1 MNDIRKRINELKEEI
16 EKHNHYYYVLDNP
29 IVSDTEWDKLF
40 KELETLESEYPNLI
54 DINSPTQRVG
64 AKPLDGFKTDK
75 HRIPMLSLS
84 NAMNNEELRSFNE
97 RIKKLLETK
106 NQIEYMAEPKLDGI
120 GVELIYQDGVFLK
133 GLTRGDGFE
142 GEDITQNIRTIK
154 SVPLRLIGK
163 NFPGLL
169 EVRGEVFIKKT
180 DFKKLNE
187 NQINKGLQIFANP
200 RNAAAGSLRQLD
212 AKITAKRPL
221 SINCY
226 EPGVIEGKQFKTQEE
241 FLFYIKSVGIPVN
254 NLIKKVVGSENIIK
268 YHNNLEDQR
277 NELDYEID
285 GTVFKLNKYIEREKA
300 GSRSRS
306 PRWAIAGKFK
316 AQQVTSNIVSIS
328 VQVGRTGALTP
339 VAKVN
344 PVYVSGVTVTNIT
357 LHNQDE
363 IDRKDIR
370 IGDKVLIERSGDV
383 IPKIV
388 KVVSRENKNAVK
400 YKIKEECPS
409 CEKPTVKIDGDAV
422 TRCVNAYCPAQF
434 KGRIQHFC
442 SKLAMNIDGLG
453 EKIVKQ
459 LINNGLIKKLEDL
472 YSINELELAKL
483 DRMGTKSAKN
493 IIRSIN
499 QSKNTTFSRFVYSLG
514 IRNVGEHTA
523 KTLEKHFNSNIENFM
538 QANENQ
544 LIEIDEIGE
553 IVAQSIVSFW
563 ENKENVNSIKRCLNR
578 GVKISEP
585 EKNKSDHLKDTIF
598 VFTGTLNLLNR
609 NDAKKKVE
617 LSGGT
622 SKNSLTKNTSFLVTG
637 NKTGSKV
644 EKAKNMG
651 IPILNEDEFIKLV
664 NNG

>member
-1 MNDIRKRINELKEEI
+1 MNDIHKRISELKEEI
-16 EKHNHYYYVLDNP
+16 EKHNYYYYVLDNP

-84 NAMNNEELRSFNE
+84 NAMNNDELRSFNE

-154 SVPLRLIGK
+154 SVPLKLIGK
-163 NFPGLL
+163 NFPSLL

-241 FLFYIKSVGIPVN
+241 FLFYIKSVGIPIN
-254 NLIKKVVGSENIIK
+254 NLIKKVVGSENIIE

-388 KVVSRENKNAVK
+388 KVVNRENKNAVK

-453 EKIVKQ
+453 EKIVEQ
-459 LINNGLIKKLEDL
+459 LINNGLIKKIEDL
-472 YSINELELAKL
+472 YSINELELARL
-483 DRMGTKSAKN
+483 DRMGTKSARN
-493 IIRSIN
+493 IITSIN

-637 NKTGSKV
+637 NKTGSKI

-651 IPILNEDEFIKLV
+651 IPILNEDEFIKLI

>member
-1 MNDIRKRINELKEEI
+1 MNDIHKRINELKEEI
-16 EKHNHYYYVLDNP
+16 EKHNYYYYVLDNP
-29 IVSDTEWDKLF
+29 IVSDTEWDDLF
-40 KELETLESEYPNLI
+40 KELEKLESEYPNLI

-97 RIKKLLETK
+97 RVKKLLETK
-106 NQIEYMAEPKLDGI
+106 SQIEYMAEPKLDGI
-120 GVELIYQDGVFLK
+120 GVELIYQDGIFLK

-154 SVPLRLIGK
+154 SVPLMLIGK
-163 NFPGLL
+163 NFPVLL

-187 NQINKGLQIFANP
+187 NQMNKGLQIFANP

-226 EPGVIEGKQFKTQEE
+226 EPGIIEGKQFKTQEE

-254 NLIKKVVGSENIIK
+254 DLIKKVVGSENILK
-268 YHNNLEDQR
+268 YHNNLENRR

-285 GTVFKLNKYIEREKA
+285 GTVFKLNKYVEREKA

-339 VAKVN
+339 VAKVH

-409 CEKPTVKIDGDAV
+409 CGKPTVKIDGDAV

-453 EKIVKQ
+453 EKIVEQ
-459 LINNGLIKKLEDL
+459 LINNGLIKKLEDI

-483 DRMGTKSAKN
+483 DRMGTKSARN
-493 IIRSIN
+493 IIASIN
-499 QSKNTTFSRFVYSLG
+499 QSKTTTFSRFVYSLG

-544 LIEIDEIGE
+544 LIEIDDIGE

-563 ENKENVNSIKRCLNR
+563 GNKENVNSIKRCLDR

-598 VFTGTLNLLNR
+598 VFTGTLNLMNR

-637 NKTGSKV
+637 NNTGSKV

-651 IPILNEDEFIKLV
+651 IPILSEDEFINLI

>member
-16 EKHNHYYYVLDNP
+16 EKHNYYYYVLDNP

-40 KELETLESEYPNLI
+40 KELEKLESEYPSLI

-75 HRIPMLSLS
+75 HRMPMLSLS

-106 NQIEYMAEPKLDGI
+106 IQIEYMAEPKLDGI
-120 GVELIYQDGVFLK
+120 GVELIYQDGVFIK

-154 SVPLRLIGK
+154 SIPLKLIGK

-187 NQINKGLQIFANP
+187 NQMNKGLQIFANP

-226 EPGVIEGKQFKTQEE
+226 EPGVVEGKQFKTQEE
-241 FLFYIKSVGIPVN
+241 FLFYIKSVGLPVN
-254 NLIKKVVGSENIIK
+254 DLIKKIVGSENILK
-268 YHNNLEDQR
+268 YHNNLEDRR

-285 GTVFKLNKYIEREKA
+285 GTVFKLNKYVEREKA

-344 PVYVSGVTVTNIT
+344 PIYVSGVTVTNIT

-409 CEKPTVKIDGDAV
+409 CEKPTVKIEGDAV

-453 EKIVKQ
+453 EKIVEQ
-459 LINNGLIKKLEDL
+459 LINNGLIKKLEDI
-472 YSINELELAKL
+472 YSINESELARL
-483 DRMGTKSAKN
+483 DRMGTKSARN
-493 IIRSIN
+493 IITSIS

-523 KTLEKHFNSNIENFM
+523 KILEKHFNSNIENFM

-563 ENKENVNSIKRCLNR
+563 ENKENVNSIKRCLDR
-578 GVKISEP
+578 GVKISGP
-585 EKNKSDHLKDTIF
+585 EKNRSDHLKDTIF

-651 IPILNEDEFIKLV
+651 IPIINEYEFIKLV

>member
-29 IVSDTEWDKLF
+29 ILSDTEWDKLF

-241 FLFYIKSVGIPVN
+241 FLFYIKSVGIPIN

-453 EKIVKQ
+453 EKIVEQ
-459 LINNGLIKKLEDL
+459 LINNGLVKKLEDI
-472 YSINELELAKL
+472 YSINELELARL
-483 DRMGTKSAKN
+483 DRMGTKSARN
-493 IIRSIN
+493 IITSIN

-563 ENKENVNSIKRCLNR
+563 ENKENINSIKRCLNR

-598 VFTGTLNLLNR
+598 VFTGTLNLMNR

-637 NKTGSKV
+637 DKTGSKV
-644 EKAKNMG
+644 EKAKNLG
-651 IPILNEDEFIKLV
+651 ISIINEDEFIKLV

>member
-453 EKIVKQ
+453 EKIVEQ
-459 LINNGLIKKLEDL
+459 LINNGLIKKLEDI
-472 YSINELELAKL
+472 YSINELELARL
-483 DRMGTKSAKN
+483 DRMGTKSARN
-493 IIRSIN
+493 IITSIN

-538 QANENQ
+538 QATENQ

>member
-1 MNDIRKRINELKEEI
+1 MNDIQKRINELKEEI
-16 EKHNHYYYVLDNP
+16 EKHNYHYYVLDNP

-154 SVPLRLIGK
+154 SVPLKLIGK
-163 NFPGLL
+163 NFPSLL

-187 NQINKGLQIFANP
+187 NQMNKGLQIFANP

-241 FLFYIKSVGIPVN
+241 FLFYIKSVGIPIN

-285 GTVFKLNKYIEREKA
+285 GTVFKLNKYVEREKA

-316 AQQVTSNIVSIS
+316 AQQVTSNVVSIS

-388 KVVSRENKNAVK
+388 KVVSRENKNAEK

-453 EKIVKQ
+453 EKIIEQ

-472 YSINELELAKL
+472 YSINELELARL
-483 DRMGTKSAKN
+483 DRMGTKSANN
-493 IIRSIN
+493 IITSIN

-651 IPILNEDEFIKLV
+651 IPILNEYEFIKLV
-664 NNG
+664 NDD

>member
-1 MNDIRKRINELKEEI
+1 MNEIQKKINELKDEI
-16 EKHNHYYYVLDNP
+16 EKHNYHYYVLDNP

-97 RIKKLLETK
+97 RVKKLLETK
-106 NQIEYMAEPKLDGI
+106 SQIEYMAEPKLDGI

-187 NQINKGLQIFANP
+187 NQMNKGLQIFANP

-241 FLFYIKSVGIPVN
+241 FLLYIKSVGIPIN
-254 NLIKKVVGSENIIK
+254 NLIKKVVGSENILK
-268 YHNNLEDQR
+268 YHNKLEDQR

-339 VAKVN
+339 VARVN

-434 KGRIQHFC
+434 KGRIEHFC

-453 EKIVKQ
+453 KKIIEQ
-459 LINNGLIKKLEDL
+459 LINNGLIKKLEDI
-472 YSINELELAKL
+472 YSINELELARL
-483 DRMGTKSAKN
+483 DRMGTKSARN
-493 IIRSIN
+493 IITSIN

-523 KTLEKHFNSNIENFM
+523 KTLENHFNSNIENFI
-538 QANENQ
+538 QATEDQ
-544 LIEIDEIGE
+544 LIEIDEIGD
-553 IVAQSIVSFW
+553 IVAQSIISFW
-563 ENKENVNSIKRCLNR
+563 ENKENVNSIKRCLDR
-578 GVKISEP
+578 GVTISKP
-585 EKNKSDHLKDTIF
+585 RKNKSDHLKDTIF

>member
-1 MNDIRKRINELKEEI
+1 MNDIHQRINELKEEI
-16 EKHNHYYYVLDNP
+16 EKHNYYYYVLDSP

-40 KELETLESEYPNLI
+40 KELEALESEYPNLI

-106 NQIEYMAEPKLDGI
+106 SQIEYMAEPKLDGI

-154 SVPLRLIGK
+154 SVPLKLIGK
-163 NFPGLL
+163 NFPSLL

-187 NQINKGLQIFANP
+187 NQMDKGLQIFANP

-226 EPGVIEGKQFKTQEE
+226 EPGVVEEKQFKTQEE

-254 NLIKKVVGSENIIK
+254 DLIKKVVGSENILK
-268 YHNNLEDQR
+268 YHKNLEDRR
-277 NELDYEID
+277 NKLDYEID

-388 KVVSRENKNAVK
+388 KVVSRENENAIK

-422 TRCVNAYCPAQF
+422 IRCVNAYCPAQF

-453 EKIVKQ
+453 EKIVEQ
-459 LINNGLIKKLEDL
+459 LINNSLIKKLEDI
-472 YSINELELAKL
+472 YTINELELAKL
-483 DRMGTKSAKN
+483 DRMGTKSARN
-493 IIRSIN
+493 IITSIN
-499 QSKNTTFSRFVYSLG
+499 QSKNTTFSRFVFSLG

-523 KTLEKHFNSNIENFM
+523 KTLEKHFDSNIENFM
-538 QANENQ
+538 QATEDQ
-544 LIEIDEIGE
+544 LIEIDEIGD

-563 ENKENVNSIKRCLNR
+563 RNKGNVDSIKRCLDR
-578 GVKISEP
+578 GVKISKP
-585 EKNKSDHLKDTIF
+585 EKNKSDHLKNTIF
-598 VFTGTLNLLNR
+598 VFTGTLNLMNR

-644 EKAKNMG
+644 EKARNMG
-651 IPILNEDEFIKLV
+651 IPILNEDEFIKLI
-664 NNG
+664 NDD

>member
-16 EKHNHYYYVLDNP
+16 EKHNYYYYVLDNP

-40 KELETLESEYPNLI
+40 KELEKLESEYPSLI

-75 HRIPMLSLS
+75 HRMPMLSLS

-106 NQIEYMAEPKLDGI
+106 IQIEYMAEPKLDGI
-120 GVELIYQDGVFLK
+120 GVELIYQDGVFIK

-154 SVPLRLIGK
+154 SIPLKLIGK

-187 NQINKGLQIFANP
+187 NQMNKGLQIFANP

-226 EPGVIEGKQFKTQEE
+226 EPGVVEGKQFKTQEE
-241 FLFYIKSVGIPVN
+241 FLFYIKSVGLPVN
-254 NLIKKVVGSENIIK
+254 ALIKKIVGSENILK
-268 YHNNLEDQR
+268 YHNNLEDRR

-285 GTVFKLNKYIEREKA
+285 GTVFKLNKYVEREKA

-344 PVYVSGVTVTNIT
+344 PIYVSGVTVTNIT

-409 CEKPTVKIDGDAV
+409 CEKPTVKIEGDAV

-453 EKIVKQ
+453 EKIVEQ
-459 LINNGLIKKLEDL
+459 LINNGLIKKLEDI
-472 YSINELELAKL
+472 YSINESELARL
-483 DRMGTKSAKN
+483 DRMGTKSARN
-493 IIRSIN
+493 IITSIS

-523 KTLEKHFNSNIENFM
+523 KILEKHFNSNIENFM

-563 ENKENVNSIKRCLNR
+563 ENKENVNSIKRCLDR
-578 GVKISEP
+578 GIKISGP
-585 EKNKSDHLKDTIF
+585 EKNRSDHLKDTIF

-651 IPILNEDEFIKLV
+651 IPILNEYEFIKLV

>member
-29 IVSDTEWDKLF
+29 IVSDTEWDNLF

-64 AKPLDGFKTDK
+64 SKPLGGFKTDK

-106 NQIEYMAEPKLDGI
+106 SQIEYMAEPKLDGI

-241 FLFYIKSVGIPVN
+241 FLFYIKSVGIPIN

-388 KVVSRENKNAVK
+388 KVVSRENKNAVR

-453 EKIVKQ
+453 EKIIEQ

-472 YSINELELAKL
+472 YSINELELARL

-644 EKAKNMG
+644 DKAKNMG

>member
-16 EKHNHYYYVLDNP
+16 EKHNYYYYVLDNP

-40 KELETLESEYPNLI
+40 KELEKLESEYPNLI

-75 HRIPMLSLS
+75 HRMPMLSLS

-106 NQIEYMAEPKLDGI
+106 IQIEYMAEPKLDGI
-120 GVELIYQDGVFLK
+120 GVELIYQDGVFIK

-154 SVPLRLIGK
+154 SIPLKLIGK

-187 NQINKGLQIFANP
+187 NQMNKGLQIFANP

-226 EPGVIEGKQFKTQEE
+226 EPGVVEGKQFKTQEE
-241 FLFYIKSVGIPVN
+241 FLFYIKSVGLPVN
-254 NLIKKVVGSENIIK
+254 DLIKKIVGSENILK
-268 YHNNLEDQR
+268 YHNNLEDRR

-285 GTVFKLNKYIEREKA
+285 GTVFKLNKYVEREKA

-344 PVYVSGVTVTNIT
+344 PIYVSGVTVTNIT

-409 CEKPTVKIDGDAV
+409 CEKPTVKIEGDAV

-453 EKIVKQ
+453 EKIVEQ
-459 LINNGLIKKLEDL
+459 LINNGLIKKLEDI
-472 YSINELELAKL
+472 YSINESELARL
-483 DRMGTKSAKN
+483 DRMGTKSARN
-493 IIRSIN
+493 IITSIS

-523 KTLEKHFNSNIENFM
+523 KILEKHFNSNIENFM

-553 IVAQSIVSFW
+553 IVAESIVSFW
-563 ENKENVNSIKRCLNR
+563 ENKENVNSIKRCLDR
-578 GVKISEP
+578 GVKISGP
-585 EKNKSDHLKDTIF
+585 EKNRSDHLKDTIF

-651 IPILNEDEFIKLV
+651 IPILNEYEFIKLV

>member
-1 MNDIRKRINELKEEI
+1 MNDIHKRINELKEEI
-16 EKHNHYYYVLDNP
+16 EKHNYYYYVLDNP

-106 NQIEYMAEPKLDGI
+106 SQIEYMAEPKLDGI

-154 SVPLRLIGK
+154 SVPLKLIGK
-163 NFPGLL
+163 NFPSLL

-187 NQINKGLQIFANP
+187 NQMNKGLQIFANP

-285 GTVFKLNKYIEREKA
+285 GTVFKLNKYVEREKA

-388 KVVSRENKNAVK
+388 KVVSRENENAVK

-453 EKIVKQ
+453 EKIVEQ
-459 LINNGLIKKLEDL
+459 LINNGLIKKLEDI
-472 YSINELELAKL
+472 YSINELELARL
-483 DRMGTKSAKN
+483 DRMGTKSARN
-493 IIRSIN
+493 IITSIN

-523 KTLEKHFNSNIENFM
+523 KTLENHFNSNIENFI
-538 QANENQ
+538 QATENQ
-544 LIEIDEIGE
+544 LIEIDEIGD

-563 ENKENVNSIKRCLNR
+563 ENKENVNSIKRCLDR

>member
-1 MNDIRKRINELKEEI
+1 MNDIHIRINGLKKEI
-16 EKHNHYYYVLDNP
+16 EKHNYHYYVLDNP
-29 IVSDTEWDKLF
+29 IISDTEWDKLF
-40 KELETLESEYPNLI
+40 KELEALESKNPNLI

-64 AKPLDGFKTDK
+64 AKPLDGFKTNK
-75 HRIPMLSLS
+75 HRMPMLSLS
-84 NAMNNEELRSFNE
+84 NAMNNEELQLFNG
-97 RIKKLLETK
+97 RMKKLLETES
-106 NQIEYMAEPKLDGI
+106 QIEYMAEPKLDGI
-120 GVELIYQDGVFLK
+120 GVELIYQDGFFLK

-142 GEDITQNIRTIK
+142 GEDISQNIRTIK
-154 SVPLRLIGK
+154 SVPLKLIGK
-163 NFPGLL
+163 NFPSLL
-169 EVRGEVFIKKT
+169 EVRGEVFIKKI

-187 NQINKGLQIFANP
+187 NQISKGLQIFANP

-226 EPGVIEGKQFKTQEE
+226 EPGVIKGEQFKTQEE
-241 FLFYIKSVGIPVN
+241 FLFYIKSKGIPVN
-254 NLIKKVVGSENIIK
+254 DLTKKVIGANNILK

-370 IGDKVLIERSGDV
+370 VGDKVLIERSGDV

-388 KVVSRENKNAVK
+388 KVVARKNKNVIK

-409 CEKPTVKIDGDAV
+409 CGKPSVKIDGDAV
-422 TRCVNAYCPAQF
+422 IRCVNAYCPAQF
-434 KGRIQHFC
+434 KGRVQHFC

-453 EKIVKQ
+453 EKIVEQ
-459 LINNGLIKKLEDL
+459 LINNRLIKKLEDI

-483 DRMGTKSAKN
+483 DRMGAKSARN
-493 IIRSIN
+493 IITSIN
-499 QSKNTTFSRFVYSLG
+499 RSKNTTFSRFVYSLG

-523 KTLEKHFNSNIENFM
+523 KTLEKHFNSNIEDFM
-538 QANENQ
+538 QSTENQ
-544 LIEIDEIGE
+544 LIEIDEVGD

-563 ENKENVNSIKRCLNR
+563 GDKENVNSIKKCLDR
-578 GVKISEP
+578 GVKISKP
-585 EKNKSDHLKDTIF
+585 EKNKSEHLKNTIF
-598 VFTGTLNLLNR
+598 VFTGTLDLMNR

-622 SKNSLTKNTSFLVTG
+622 SKNSLTKNTSYLVTG

-651 IPILNEDEFIKLV
+651 ITILNEDEFLKLIS
-664 NNG
+664 NN

>member
-1 MNDIRKRINELKEEI
+1 MNNIHKRINELKEEI

-187 NQINKGLQIFANP
+187 NQMNKGLQIFANP

-400 YKIKEECPS
+400 YKIREECPS
-409 CEKPTVKIDGDAV
+409 CEKPTIKIDGDAV

-434 KGRIQHFC
+434 KGRVQHFC

-453 EKIVKQ
+453 EKIVEQ

-472 YSINELELAKL
+472 YSINELELARL

-544 LIEIDEIGE
+544 LIEINEIGE

-563 ENKENVNSIKRCLNR
+563 KNKENVNSIKRCLDR

-622 SKNSLTKNTSFLVTG
+622 SKNALTKNTSFLVTG

>member
-1 MNDIRKRINELKEEI
+1 MNDIHKRINELKEEI
-16 EKHNHYYYVLDNP
+16 EKHNYHYYVLDSP
-29 IVSDTEWDKLF
+29 IISDSEWDKLF
-40 KELETLESEYPNLI
+40 KELQVLESKNPNLI
-54 DINSPTQRVG
+54 DINSPTKQVG

-84 NAMNNEELRSFNE
+84 NAMNNEELRLFNE

-120 GVELIYQDGVFLK
+120 GVELIYQDGVLLK

-154 SVPLRLIGK
+154 SVPLKLMGK
-163 NFPGLL
+163 SFPSLL

-180 DFKKLNE
+180 DFKKLNQ
-187 NQINKGLQIFANP
+187 NQMDKGLQMFANP

-241 FLFYIKSVGIPVN
+241 FLSYIKSKGIPVN
-254 NLIKKVVGSENIIK
+254 DLIKKVVGSENVLK
-268 YHNNLEDQR
+268 YHNNLENRR
-277 NELDYEID
+277 NKLDYEID
-285 GTVFKLNKYIEREKA
+285 GTVFKLNKYLEREKA

-370 IGDKVLIERSGDV
+370 IGDKVIIERSGDV

-388 KVVSRENKNAVK
+388 KVVSRENENALK

-409 CEKPTVKIDGDAV
+409 CKKPTVKIDGDAV
-422 TRCVNAYCPAQF
+422 IRCANAYCPAQF

-453 EKIVKQ
+453 EKIIEQ
-459 LINNGLIKKLEDL
+459 LIDNGLIKKLEDI
-472 YSINELELAKL
+472 YSINESELAKL
-483 DRMGTKSAKN
+483 DRIGTKSARN
-493 IIRSIN
+493 IIASIN

-514 IRNVGEHTA
+514 IRNVGEYTA

-538 QANENQ
+538 QATEDQ
-544 LIEIDEIGE
+544 LIEIDEIGD
-553 IVAQSIVSFW
+553 IVAQSIISFW
-563 ENKENVNSIKRCLNR
+563 GKKENVNSIKKCLGR
-578 GVKISEP
+578 GVKISKP
-585 EKNKSDHLKDTIF
+585 KKNKSEHLKDTIF
-598 VFTGTLNLLNR
+598 VFTGTLDLMNR

-617 LSGGT
+617 LFGGT
-622 SKNSLTKNTSFLVTG
+622 SKSSLTKNTSFLVAG

-651 IPILNEDEFIKLV
+651 IPILNEDEFIKLI
-664 NNG
+664 NND

>member
-1 MNDIRKRINELKEEI
+1 MNDIHLRINKLKKEI
-16 EKHNHYYYVLDNP
+16 EKNNYHYYVLDNP

-40 KELETLESEYPNLI
+40 KELEQLESKYPNLI

-75 HRIPMLSLS
+75 HRMPMLSLS
-84 NAMNNEELRSFNE
+84 NAMDNKELQLFNE

-120 GVELIYQDGVFLK
+120 GVELIYQDGLFLK

-142 GEDITQNIRTIK
+142 GEDITQNIRTVK
-154 SVPLRLIGK
+154 SVPLKLIGK
-163 NFPGLL
+163 NFPNLL

-254 NLIKKVVGSENIIK
+254 DLIKKVVGSENILE

-285 GTVFKLNKYIEREKA
+285 GTVFKLNKYVEREKA

-339 VAKVN
+339 VAKVK

-388 KVVSRENKNAVK
+388 KVVSRENENAIK

-409 CEKPTVKIDGDAV
+409 CEKPTVKVNGDAV
-422 TRCVNAYCPAQF
+422 IRCVNAYCSAQF

-453 EKIVKQ
+453 EKIVEQ
-459 LINNGLIKKLEDL
+459 LINKGLIKKLEDI
-472 YSINELELAKL
+472 YSINELELARL
-483 DRMGTKSAKN
+483 DRMGTKSARN

-523 KTLEKHFNSNIENFM
+523 KTLEKHFNSNIENFI

-544 LIEIDEIGE
+544 LIEIDEIGD
-553 IVAQSIVSFW
+553 IVAQSIVSFC
-563 ENKENVNSIKRCLNR
+563 ENKENVDSIKRCLDR
-578 GVKISEP
+578 GVKISKP

-598 VFTGTLNLLNR
+598 VFTGTLNLMNR

-622 SKNSLTKNTSFLVTG
+622 SRNSLTKNTSFLVTG
-637 NKTGSKV
+637 NKVGSKV

-651 IPILNEDEFIKLV
+651 IPILNEDEFV
-664 NNG
+664 NLINKG

>member
-1 MNDIRKRINELKEEI
+1 MNDIRKRIDELKEEI

-40 KELETLESEYPNLI
+40 KELENLESKYPNLI

-75 HRIPMLSLS
+75 HRMPMLSLS
-84 NAMNNEELRSFNE
+84 NAMDNKELKLFND

-106 NQIEYMAEPKLDGI
+106 TQIEYMAEPKLDGI

-154 SVPLRLIGK
+154 SVPLKLIGK
-163 NFPGLL
+163 NFPSLL

-241 FLFYIKSVGIPVN
+241 FLFYIKSIGIPVN
-254 NLIKKVVGSENIIK
+254 NLIKKVVGSENILK
-268 YHNNLEDQR
+268 YHNNLEDRR

-285 GTVFKLNKYIEREKA
+285 GTVFKLNKYVEREKA

-316 AQQVTSNIVSIS
+316 AQQVTSNIISIS

-383 IPKIV
+383 IPKII
-388 KVVSRENKNAVK
+388 KVVSRENENAAK

-453 EKIVKQ
+453 EKIVEQ
-459 LINNGLIKKLEDL
+459 LINNGLIKKLEDI

-483 DRMGTKSAKN
+483 DRMGTKSARN
-493 IIRSIN
+493 IITSIN

-523 KTLEKHFNSNIENFM
+523 KILEDHFNSNIENFM
-538 QANENQ
+538 QATEGQ
-544 LIEIDEIGE
+544 LIEIDEIGD

-563 ENKENVNSIKRCLNR
+563 ENKKNINSIKRCLDR
-578 GVKISEP
+578 GVKISKP

-598 VFTGTLNLLNR
+598 VFTGTLNLMNR

-637 NKTGSKV
+637 NNTGSKV

-651 IPILNEDEFIKLV
+651 IPILSEDEFINLI

>member
-84 NAMNNEELRSFNE
+84 NAMNNEELRSFNG

-142 GEDITQNIRTIK
+142 GEDITHNIRTIK
-154 SVPLRLIGK
+154 SVPLRLMGK

-180 DFKKLNE
+180 DFKKLNG
-187 NQINKGLQIFANP
+187 NQMNKGLQIFANP

-254 NLIKKVVGSENIIK
+254 DLIKKVVGSENILK
-268 YHNNLEDQR
+268 YHNNLEHQR

-285 GTVFKLNKYIEREKA
+285 GTVFKLNKYVEREKA

-453 EKIVKQ
+453 EKIVEQ

-472 YSINELELAKL
+472 YSINELELESL
-483 DRMGTKSAKN
+483 DRMGTKSARN

-499 QSKNTTFSRFVYSLG
+499 QSKNTTFSRFVFSLG

-563 ENKENVNSIKRCLNR
+563 GNKENINSIKRCFDR

-644 EKAKNMG
+644 DKAKNMG
-651 IPILNEDEFIKLV
+651 ITILNEDEFIKLV

>member
-1 MNDIRKRINELKEEI
+1 MNDIRKRINELKKEI
-16 EKHNHYYYVLDNP
+16 EKYNHYYYVLDNP

-154 SVPLRLIGK
+154 SVPLKLIGK
-163 NFPGLL
+163 NFPSLL

-254 NLIKKVVGSENIIK
+254 DLIKKVVGSKNILK
-268 YHNNLEDQR
+268 YHNNLENRR

-453 EKIVKQ
+453 EKIVEQ

-472 YSINELELAKL
+472 YSINELELARL

-538 QANENQ
+538 QATENQ

-563 ENKENVNSIKRCLNR
+563 ENKENVNSIKRCLDR
-578 GVKISEP
+578 GVKISKP
-585 EKNKSDHLKDTIF
+585 KQNNSDHLKDTIF
-598 VFTGTLNLLNR
+598 VFTGTLSSMNR

-644 EKAKNMG
+644 EKAKSMG

>member
-16 EKHNHYYYVLDNP
+16 EKHNYYYYVLDNP

-40 KELETLESEYPNLI
+40 KELEKLESEYPNLI

-75 HRIPMLSLS
+75 HRMPMLSLS

-106 NQIEYMAEPKLDGI
+106 IQIEYMAEPKLDGI
-120 GVELIYQDGVFLK
+120 GVELIYQDGVFIK

-154 SVPLRLIGK
+154 SIPLKLIGK

-187 NQINKGLQIFANP
+187 NQMNKGLQIFANP

-226 EPGVIEGKQFKTQEE
+226 EPGVVEGKQFKTQEE
-241 FLFYIKSVGIPVN
+241 FLFYIKSVGLPVN
-254 NLIKKVVGSENIIK
+254 DLIKKIVGSENILK
-268 YHNNLEDQR
+268 YHNNLEDRR

-285 GTVFKLNKYIEREKA
+285 GTVFKLNKYVEREKA

-344 PVYVSGVTVTNIT
+344 PIYVSGVTVTNIT

-409 CEKPTVKIDGDAV
+409 CEKPTVKIEGDAV

-453 EKIVKQ
+453 EKIVEQ
-459 LINNGLIKKLEDL
+459 LINNGLIKKLEDI
-472 YSINELELAKL
+472 YSINESELARL
-483 DRMGTKSAKN
+483 DRMGTKSARN
-493 IIRSIN
+493 IITSIS

-523 KTLEKHFNSNIENFM
+523 KILEKHFNSNIENFM

-563 ENKENVNSIKRCLNR
+563 ENKENVNSIKRCLDR
-578 GVKISEP
+578 GVKISGP
-585 EKNKSDHLKDTIF
+585 EKNRSDHLKDTIF

-651 IPILNEDEFIKLV
+651 IPILNEYEFIKLV

>member
-1 MNDIRKRINELKEEI
+1 MNDIHKRINELKEEI
-16 EKHNHYYYVLDNP
+16 EKHNYHYYVLDNP

-40 KELETLESEYPNLI
+40 KELEALESEYPNLI

-106 NQIEYMAEPKLDGI
+106 SQIEYMAEPKLDGI

-154 SVPLRLIGK
+154 SVPLKLIGK
-163 NFPGLL
+163 NFPSLL

-187 NQINKGLQIFANP
+187 NQMDKGLQIFANP

-226 EPGVIEGKQFKTQEE
+226 EPGVVEEKQFKTQEE

-254 NLIKKVVGSENIIK
+254 DLIKKVVGSENILK
-268 YHNNLEDQR
+268 YHKNLEDRR
-277 NELDYEID
+277 NKLDYEID

-339 VAKVN
+339 VARVN

-388 KVVSRENKNAVK
+388 KVVSRENENAIK

-422 TRCVNAYCPAQF
+422 IRCVNAYCPAQF

-453 EKIVKQ
+453 EKIVEQ
-459 LINNGLIKKLEDL
+459 LINNSLIKKLEDI

-483 DRMGTKSAKN
+483 DRMGTKSARN
-493 IIRSIN
+493 IITSIN
-499 QSKNTTFSRFVYSLG
+499 QSKNTTFSRFVFSLG

-523 KTLEKHFNSNIENFM
+523 KTLEKHFDSNIENFM
-538 QANENQ
+538 QATEDQ
-544 LIEIDEIGE
+544 LIEIDEIGD

-563 ENKENVNSIKRCLNR
+563 GNKRNVDSIKRCLDR
-578 GVKISEP
+578 GVKISKP
-585 EKNKSDHLKDTIF
+585 EKNKSDHLKNTIF
-598 VFTGTLNLLNR
+598 VFTGTLNLMNR

-644 EKAKNMG
+644 EKARNMG
-651 IPILNEDEFIKLV
+651 IPILNEDEFIKLI
-664 NNG
+664 NDD

>member
-1 MNDIRKRINELKEEI
+1 MNDIHKRINELKEEI
-16 EKHNHYYYVLDNP
+16 EKHNYYYYVLDNP
-29 IVSDTEWDKLF
+29 ILSDTEWDKLF

-241 FLFYIKSVGIPVN
+241 FLFYIKSVGIPIN
-254 NLIKKVVGSENIIK
+254 NLIKKVVGSENIIE

-285 GTVFKLNKYIEREKA
+285 GTVFKLNKYVEREKA

-453 EKIVKQ
+453 EKIIEQ

-472 YSINELELAKL
+472 YSINELELARL

-644 EKAKNMG
+644 DKAKNMG

>member
-1 MNDIRKRINELKEEI
+1 MNDIHQRINKLKEEI
-16 EKHNHYYYVLDNP
+16 EKHNYYYYVLDSP

-40 KELETLESEYPNLI
+40 KELEALESEYPNLI

-106 NQIEYMAEPKLDGI
+106 SQVEYMAEPKLDGI

-142 GEDITQNIRTIK
+142 GEDITQNIRTIN
-154 SVPLRLIGK
+154 SVPLKLIGK

-187 NQINKGLQIFANP
+187 NQMDKGLQIFANP

-226 EPGVIEGKQFKTQEE
+226 EPGVVERKQFKTQEE

-254 NLIKKVVGSENIIK
+254 DLIKKVVGSENILK
-268 YHNNLEDQR
+268 YHKNLEDRR
-277 NELDYEID
+277 NKLDYEID
-285 GTVFKLNKYIEREKA
+285 GTVFKLNKYVEREKA

-316 AQQVTSNIVSIS
+316 AQQVTSNIISIS

-400 YKIKEECPS
+400 YKIKKECPS

-422 TRCVNAYCPAQF
+422 IRCVNAYCPAQF

-453 EKIVKQ
+453 EKIVEQ
-459 LINNGLIKKLEDL
+459 LINNGLIKKLEDIF
-472 YSINELELAKL
+472 SINELELAKL
-483 DRMGTKSAKN
+483 DRMGTKSARN
-493 IIRSIN
+493 IVTSIN

-523 KTLEKHFNSNIENFM
+523 KTLENHFNSNIENFI
-538 QANENQ
+538 QATEDQ
-544 LIEIDEIGE
+544 LIEIDEIGD

-563 ENKENVNSIKRCLNR
+563 GNKENINSIKRCLDR
-578 GVKISEP
+578 GVKISKP
-585 EKNKSDHLKDTIF
+585 EKNKSNHLKDTIF
-598 VFTGTLNLLNR
+598 VFTGTLNLMNR

>member
-1 MNDIRKRINELKEEI
+1 MNDIHQRINELKEEI
-16 EKHNHYYYVLDNP
+16 EKHNYYYYVLDSP

-40 KELETLESEYPNLI
+40 KELEALESEYPNLI

-106 NQIEYMAEPKLDGI
+106 SQIEYMAEPKLDGI

-154 SVPLRLIGK
+154 SVPLKLIGK
-163 NFPGLL
+163 NFPSLL

-187 NQINKGLQIFANP
+187 NQMDKGLQIFANP

-226 EPGVIEGKQFKTQEE
+226 EPGVVEEKQFKTQEE

-254 NLIKKVVGSENIIK
+254 DLIKKVVGSENILK
-268 YHNNLEDQR
+268 YHNNLEDRR

-285 GTVFKLNKYIEREKA
+285 GTVFKLNKYVEREKA

-339 VAKVN
+339 VAKVK

-388 KVVSRENKNAVK
+388 KVVSRENENAIK

-422 TRCVNAYCPAQF
+422 IRCVNAYCPAQF

-453 EKIVKQ
+453 EKIVEQ
-459 LINNGLIKKLEDL
+459 LINNSLIKKLEDI

-483 DRMGTKSAKN
+483 DRMGTKSARN
-493 IIRSIN
+493 IITSIN
-499 QSKNTTFSRFVYSLG
+499 QSKNTTFSRFVFSLG

-523 KTLEKHFNSNIENFM
+523 KTLEKHFDSNIENFM
-538 QANENQ
+538 QATEDQ
-544 LIEIDEIGE
+544 LIEIDEIGD

-563 ENKENVNSIKRCLNR
+563 RNKGNVDSIKRCLDR
-578 GVKISEP
+578 GVKISKP
-585 EKNKSDHLKDTIF
+585 EKNKSDHLKNTIF
-598 VFTGTLNLLNR
+598 VFTGTLNLMNR

-644 EKAKNMG
+644 EKARNMG
-651 IPILNEDEFIKLV
+651 IPILNEDEFIKLM
-664 NNG
+664 NDD

>member
-1 MNDIRKRINELKEEI
+1 MNDIHKRINELKEEI
-16 EKHNHYYYVLDNP
+16 EKHNYYYYVLDNP
-29 IVSDTEWDKLF
+29 ILSDTDWDKLF
-40 KELETLESEYPNLI
+40 RELEKLESEYPNLI

-75 HRIPMLSLS
+75 HRIPMLSLA

-97 RIKKLLETK
+97 RTKKLLETK

-154 SVPLRLIGK
+154 SVPLKLIGK
-163 NFPGLL
+163 NFPSLL

-187 NQINKGLQIFANP
+187 NQMNKGLQIFANP

-241 FLFYIKSVGIPVN
+241 FLFYIKSVGIPIN
-254 NLIKKVVGSENIIK
+254 NLIKKVVGSENIIE

-285 GTVFKLNKYIEREKA
+285 GTVFKLNKYVEREKA

-388 KVVSRENKNAVK
+388 KVVNRENKNAVK

-453 EKIVKQ
+453 EKIVEQ
-459 LINNGLIKKLEDL
+459 LINNGLIKKIEDI
-472 YSINELELAKL
+472 YSINEFELARL
-483 DRMGTKSAKN
+483 DRMGTKSARN

>member
-1 MNDIRKRINELKEEI
+1 MNDIQKRINELKEEI
-16 EKHNHYYYVLDNP
+16 EKHNYYYYVLDNP

-154 SVPLRLIGK
+154 SVPLKLIGK

-241 FLFYIKSVGIPVN
+241 FLFYIKSVGIPIN

-453 EKIVKQ
+453 EKIVEQ
-459 LINNGLIKKLEDL
+459 LINNDLIKKIEDI

-483 DRMGTKSAKN
+483 DRMGVKSARN
-493 IIRSIN
+493 IVASIN

-538 QANENQ
+538 QATENQ

-644 EKAKNMG
+644 DKAKNMG

-664 NNG
+664 NDG

>member
-1 MNDIRKRINELKEEI
+1 MNDIHQRINELKEEI
-16 EKHNHYYYVLDNP
+16 EKHNYYYYVLDSP
-29 IVSDTEWDKLF
+29 IASDTEWDKLF
-40 KELETLESEYPNLI
+40 KELEALESEYPNLI

-106 NQIEYMAEPKLDGI
+106 SQIEYMAEPKLDGI

-154 SVPLRLIGK
+154 SVPLKLIGK
-163 NFPGLL
+163 NFPSLL

-180 DFKKLNE
+180 NFKKLNE
-187 NQINKGLQIFANP
+187 NQMDKGLQIFANP

-226 EPGVIEGKQFKTQEE
+226 EPGVVEEKQFKTQEE

-254 NLIKKVVGSENIIK
+254 DLIKKVVGSENILK
-268 YHNNLEDQR
+268 YHKNLEDRR
-277 NELDYEID
+277 NKLDYEID

-339 VAKVN
+339 VARVN

-388 KVVSRENKNAVK
+388 KVVSRENENAIK

-422 TRCVNAYCPAQF
+422 IRCVNAYCPAQF

-453 EKIVKQ
+453 EKIVEQ
-459 LINNGLIKKLEDL
+459 LINNSLIKKLEDI

-483 DRMGTKSAKN
+483 DRMGTKSARN
-493 IIRSIN
+493 IITSIN
-499 QSKNTTFSRFVYSLG
+499 QSKNTTFSRFVFSLG

-523 KTLEKHFNSNIENFM
+523 KTLEKHFDSNIENFM
-538 QANENQ
+538 QATEDQ
-544 LIEIDEIGE
+544 LIEIDEIGD

-563 ENKENVNSIKRCLNR
+563 RNKGNVDSIKRCLDR
-578 GVKISEP
+578 GVKISKP
-585 EKNKSDHLKDTIF
+585 EKNKSDHLKNTIF
-598 VFTGTLNLLNR
+598 VFTGTLNLMNR

-644 EKAKNMG
+644 EKARNMG
-651 IPILNEDEFIKLV
+651 IPILNEDEFIKLI
-664 NNG
+664 NDD